1 VTRRAT
7 LALAGLLAALPVLA
21 GLSGCETRARG
32 DLLAEKLRGS
42 VAEKLGELSSLTC
55 PDRIA
60 IQASVTTFPC
70 DVLLADGNRGTI
82 TVTLDGEGAL
92 SWKAERGHA
101 NE

>member
-7 LALAGLLAALPVLA
+7 LALACLLAALPALA

-32 DLLAEKLRGS
+32 DLLAEKLRAS

-60 IQASVTTFPC
+60 IQAPVTTFPC
-70 DVLLADGNRGTI
+70 DVLLANGNRGTI
-82 TVTLDGEGAL
+82 TVTLDSQGDLA
-92 SWKAERGHA
+92 WKTD
-101 NE
+101 